1 MHLRII
7 LKKGTIMFIRTALAA
22 MLGAASALPF
32 TAHAQSPGSEAEDA
46 ETAEQ
51 STPDIVIVIGR
62 ASPVSTLDRA
72 LEFQARQVRDIFDTE
87 PGIDIAGGTRNGQRL
102 FLRGVEGSNLNIT
115 VDGAR
120 QGRNLYNHRGGLLNI
135 DPEILKRVDIQPGPA
150 GADQGFGA
158 LGGAIRFETIDA
170 QDQLAPGQ
178 TLGGFIRAAYAS
190 ASEAERVAAGAS
202 LRLSDQVAVLAYATG
217 TRFSDLRTGGGE
229 RVPFSGGED
238 RTYLIKLSALDM
250 GDHALRAAYERN
262 DASGLNFMQRG
273 DYPWQL
279 QPEDVRARPPQDQS
293 LVRDTYTLRYA
304 YSPATSWLDVGM
316 SAYSSRNDFFAPA
329 SNGERFISQVTGGD
343 IRNTAR
349 FDLGGAQLETTVGA
363 DYFDDGGTASRTD
376 QGTHYTTNRNRGLY
390 VQNRFYAGIWRLYAG
405 VRHDEFS
412 ADYGPRSASGDAI
425 SFNAGGEAA
434 FHPGFTVFA
443 GYGES
448 ARGFGNLPIHFAR
461 NATADLTFNGA
472 ADGQLESERG
482 RQWEAGARGRA
493 LPLGPGLLGYQ
504 GVVFRTD
511 ISKAVLFDQPGSGGL
526 GGRPLTNLRN
536 HGQTIRIEGWEAG
549 LDYTLDR
556 ILTSLRY
563 STSDISNLP
572 PEPQFIARLG
582 APRGDQL
589 VWDTRVSLTPEI
601 SAGYTLRHTRALSD
615 VPEGQIVYTPKP
627 GYTLHDLQLSWAPR
641 RWQGVGMELSVTNLT
656 DELYIAHSTLTQDGL
671 ATAEAGRDV
680 RVSLSYRF

>member
-1 MHLRII
+1 MLR
-7 LKKGTIMFIRTALAA
+7 LSLAA
-22 MLGAASALPF
+22 LLGAASVLPF
-32 TAHAQSPGSEAEDA
+32 HAHAQTPASDAPDEAA
-46 ETAEQ
+46 EPAAA
-51 STPDIVIVIGR
+51 DRIIVIGR

-72 LEFQARQVRDIFDTE
+72 LQFQARQVRDIFDTE

-150 GADQGFGA
+150 AADQGFGA

-170 QDQLAPGQ
+170 QDQLVPGQ
-178 TLGGFIRAAYAS
+178 TLGGFVRAAYAS
-190 ASEAERVAAGAS
+190 ASDAERIAAGAS
-202 LRLSDQVAVLAYATG
+202 LRLSDQVAVLGYATG
-217 TRFSDLRTGGGE
+217 TRFSDLRLGGGE

-238 RTYLIKLSALDM
+238 RTYLVKLSALNM
-250 GDHALRAAYERN
+250 GDHALRASYERN

-279 QPEDVRARPPQDQS
+279 QPEDFRARPPQDQS
-293 LVRDTYTLRYA
+293 LVRDTYTLRYG
-304 YSPATSWLDVGM
+304 YSPATSWLDVGV

-329 SNGERFISQVTGGD
+329 SNGERFISEVTGGD

-349 FDLGGAQLETTVGA
+349 FDLGGGRLETTFGA
-363 DYFDDGGTASRTD
+363 DYFDDAGTASRTD
-376 QGTHYTTNRNRGLY
+376 QGTRYTTNRNRGLY
-390 VQNRFYAGIWRLYAG
+390 VQNRIYAGVWRLYAG
-405 VRHDEFS
+405 VRHDDFS
-412 ADYGPRSASGDAI
+412 ADYGPRSASGDAV

-461 NATADLTFNGA
+461 NAVTGLTLNGA
-472 ADGQLESERG
+472 TDGRLDPERG
-482 RQWEAGARGRA
+482 RQWEAGARGRG
-493 LPLGPGLLGYQ
+493 LPAGPGVLGYQ
-504 GVVFRTD
+504 AVAFRTE

-536 HGQTIRIEGWEAG
+536 HDQTIVIEGWEAG

-556 ILTSLRY
+556 VVTSLRY
-563 STSDISNLP
+563 SASDISDLP

-589 VWDTRVSLTPEI
+589 VWDTRFSLMATL
-601 SAGYTLRHTRALSD
+601 SAGYTLRHTRALTD
-615 VPEGQIVYTPKP
+615 VPAGQIVYIPKP
-627 GYTLHDLQLSWAPR
+627 GYTVHDFQLSWTPE
-641 RWQGVGMELSVTNLT
+641 RWQGVALELSVTNLT
-656 DELYIAHSTLTQDGL
+656 DELYIAHSTLTQDGF
-671 ATAEAGRDV
+671 ATGEAGRDA
-680 RVSLSYRF
+680 RLSLSYRF